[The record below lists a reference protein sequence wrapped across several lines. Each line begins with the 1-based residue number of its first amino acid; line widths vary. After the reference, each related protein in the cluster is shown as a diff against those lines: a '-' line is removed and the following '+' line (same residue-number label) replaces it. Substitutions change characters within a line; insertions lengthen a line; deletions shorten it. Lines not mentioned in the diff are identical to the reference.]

1 MTAENQ
7 PQARRARAGHLPN
20 APPLANLAAQ
30 TPWVIAEDECLIAMD
45 LADIFETA
53 GANVIGPAST
63 VQEALNLLTSEK
75 VDRAC
80 LDFNLADGEVTPV
93 LELLASKGIPMVVY
107 RGRGLP
113 KELISQHP
121 RLTVLHKPL
130 PAKRLVKELAK
141 AKAN

>member
-1 MTAENQ
+1 MLSGE
-7 PQARRARAGHLPN
+7 RVL
-20 APPLANLAAQ
+20 
-30 TPWVIAEDECLIAMD
+30 VAEDECLIAMD
-45 LADIFETA
+45 LADLFETA

-63 VQEALNLLTSEK
+63 VQEALNLLTSET

-107 RGRGLP
+107 TGRGLP
-113 KELISQHP
+113 KELSWKHP
-121 RLTVLHKPL
+121 ELTVLHKPL
-130 PAKRLVKELAK
+130 PSKRLVTELAK

>member
-1 MTAENQ
+1 MLSGE
-7 PQARRARAGHLPN
+7 RVL
-20 APPLANLAAQ
+20 
-30 TPWVIAEDECLIAMD
+30 VAEDECLIAMD

-63 VQEALNLLTSEK
+63 VKEALKLIMSHE

-93 LELLASKGIPMVVY
+93 LDLLASKGIPMVVY
-107 RGRGLP
+107 TGRGLP
-113 KELISQHP
+113 KKLAVQHP
-121 RLTVLHKPL
+121 KLTVLLKPL
-130 PAKRLVKELAK
+130 PAQRLVAELAK

>member
-1 MTAENQ
+1 M
-7 PQARRARAGHLPN
+7 
-20 APPLANLAAQ
+20 
-30 TPWVIAEDECLIAMD
+30 
-45 LADIFETA
+45 
-53 GANVIGPAST
+53 
-63 VQEALNLLTSEK
+63 NLLTSEK

-107 RGRGLP
+107 TGRGLP
-113 KELISQHP
+113 KDLTSQHP
-121 RLTVLHKPL
+121 KLTVLFKPL

>member
-1 MTAENQ
+1 MLSGE
-7 PQARRARAGHLPN
+7 RVL
-20 APPLANLAAQ
+20 
-30 TPWVIAEDECLIAMD
+30 VAEDECLIAMD

-63 VQEALNLLTSEK
+63 VKDALKLIMSHE

-93 LELLASKGIPMVVY
+93 LDLLASEGIPMVVY
-107 RGRGLP
+107 TGRGLP

-121 RLTVLHKPL
+121 KLTVLHKPL
-130 PAKRLVKELAK
+130 PAQRLVTELAK
-141 AKAN
+141 AKASRLHSPVSIGQHIDRNASNRTTLPTL